1 MASPAETSRR
11 GRKRKA
17 TDNHKAAQGASA
29 QAIADLARTYEE
41 AKAKLATANKT
52 WKAAQKARRNAK
64 KALKKA
70 QDALEKADRLS
81 LQERQTTSTHVS
93 TISSA
98 KDSANASSSSSSSS
112 DSSSDEVADSK
123 SKFKIHSELLGATE
137 GEAAI
142 DKASASAT
150 VKSISL
156 RPKDER
162 VVLKGKED
170 EDEGGWQTV
179 DESETRSKP
188 KTKKPKIVKKETKK
202 EGLTQSQRR
211 RFLDGYGDL
220 MDAEDREYEEG
231 LLAGRHPYLYDSD
244 EDTESDENTD
254 SDEDTSDSNEDVD
267 SDEDLSDGFDMPE
280 LFMGDPR
287 DRDVADIMGMN
298 PYDDSFW

>member
-52 WKAAQKARRNAK
+52 WKAAQKARRIAK

-70 QDALEKADRLS
+70 QDALEQADRLS

-123 SKFKIHSELLGATE
+123 SKFKTDSELLGATE

-162 VVLKGKED
+162 VDLKGKED

-211 RFLDGYGDL
+211 RFLDEYGDL
-220 MDAEDREYEEG
+220 MDAEDREYEER
-231 LLAGRHPYLYDSD
+231 LLAGRHPYPYDSD
-244 EDTESDENTD
+244 EDID
-254 SDEDTSDSNEDVD
+254 SDEDTDSDEDVD